1 MTEVAEVLYETSESV
16 ASSQASTTE
25 STPSSVASIASVT
38 QSAASTPL
46 HSATESVASSVQS
59 TESTASS
66 VASVA
71 AGPPEKYKWTVP
83 PNVEVPSG
91 LSERIATIAR
101 ELGLNNEAGQRL
113 FDAERTRIATETQ
126 SNANGGEAWQ
136 ARVKA
141 WTQESAADPELGGSP
156 EKFTQSVQAA
166 RRALDKYGSPEV
178 VKFLDDTG
186 FGAKREV
193 ISLLAKIG
201 RAMSE
206 TPLVIGAPPSVAP
219 KSTTEI
225 LYGADGM
232 GPKNT
237 T

>member
-25 STPSSVASIASVT
+25 STPSSVASTPSELLQSAVST
-38 QSAASTPL
+38 PLQSAAS
-46 HSATESVASSVQS
+46 SVASTESV
-59 TESTASS
+59 ASS

-166 RRALDKYGSPEV
+166 QRALDKYGSPEV